1 MPSVVWFRRD
11 LRLHD
16 HPALRQA
23 LDDDGAVVALFVLDP
38 ALLGPAGGP
47 RVRFMFDCLR
57 SLDDDLGGN
66 LVIRTGDPRDVVP
79 ALAQEVGAGA
89 VHISADF
96 NPYGRRRDEHVATA
110 LGDVPLVVTGSPYA
124 VAPGRVRK
132 PDGEPYRVYT
142 PFYRAWSEHGWR
154 LPPQRPDTID
164 TVEGVPSDPL
174 PSAPDIGDTRLP
186 EAGEAAALQRWA
198 DFRDEHLL
206 KYAEDRNRPDIPSTS
221 RLSAYLRWGC
231 IHPRTPLADLKGRT
245 GKGAEVFRK
254 ELAWREFYAD
264 VLFHQP
270 DSAREHL
277 QPRYAK
283 LQIDSGQSAEE
294 RFTAWTEGLTGYP
307 IVDAGMRQLRA
318 EAWIHN
324 RIRMV
329 VASFLVKDLHLGWKE
344 GARHFMRYLVDGDL
358 ASNQHGWQW
367 VAGSGTDASPFYRVF
382 NPVKQGQKY
391 DPTGDYVRRYIPE
404 LRDIDGPAVHTP
416 WELAEPP
423 PGYPAPI
430 VAHDEERREALERYE
445 AVKG

>member
-11 LRLHD
+11 LRLTD
-16 HPALRQA
+16 HPALCEA
-23 LDDDGAVVALFVLDP
+23 VAGDDGIVPLFVLDP

-47 RVRFMFDCLR
+47 RVAFMLACLR
-57 SLDDDLGGN
+57 SLDTDLDGD
-66 LVIRTGDPRDVVP
+66 LVVRTGDPADVVP
-79 ALAQEVGAGA
+79 ALAREVEASA
-89 VHISADF
+89 VYTSADF
-96 NPYGRRRDEHVATA
+96 NPYGRRRDEKVAGA
-110 LGDVPLVVTGSPYA
+110 LGDVPLQPIGSPYA
-124 VAPGRVRK
+124 VSPGRIRK

-142 PFYRAWSEHGWR
+142 PYYRAWREHGYPR
-154 LPPQRPDTID
+154 PAPRPDRIT
-164 TVEGVPSDPL
+164 TVSGLRSDPL
-174 PSAPDIGDTRLP
+174 PPAPDIGDTALP
-186 EAGEAAALQRWA
+186 QAGEQEALRRWA
-198 DFRDEHLL
+198 DFRDERLL
-206 KYAEDRNRPDIPSTS
+206 SYADDRNRPDIPSTS

-231 IHPRTPLADLKGRT
+231 IHPRTPLADLSGRT

-264 VLFHQP
+264 VLLHQP

-277 QPRYAK
+277 QPRYARLEVDAGK
-283 LQIDSGQSAEE
+283 SADE
-294 RFTAWTEGLTGYP
+294 RFTAWTEGRTGYP

-329 VASFLVKDLHLGWKE
+329 VASFLIKDLHLGWKE
-344 GARHFMRYLVDGDL
+344 GARHFMRHLVDGDL

-382 NPVKQGQKY
+382 NPVKQGQKF
-391 DPTGDYVRRYIPE
+391 DPDGDYVRRYVPE
-404 LRDIDGPAVHTP
+404 LRKVEGAAVHTP
-416 WELAEPP
+416 WELPEQPA
-423 PGYPAPI
+423 GYPAPI